1 MDTIHIPGRNG
12 IQLRENAETASGNK
26 IPKRVYVDNE
36 TVDIASK
43 NGSFILK
50 NGFMLV
56 KGRRTGDEYGYIQ
69 QKYLLEMGQA
79 VREAEQEA
87 VREAQREAQQVMERD
102 EADAGAAAA
111 AYVPSLEPGGMPVV
125 QMFFRDEHGRRFTY
139 GDDGMR
145 IYTEGGTRRRKYKG
159 KGRGGKGKSKTAR
172 KSRSRKNRNRRSKS
186 KSRN

>member
-26 IPKRVYVDNE
+26 TPKRVYVDNE

-56 KGRRTGDEYGYIQ
+56 KGRRPGDNFGYIQ
-69 QKYLLEMGQA
+69 PKYLLEMGQA

-87 VREAQREAQQVMERD
+87 QQEAQQEMERD

-111 AYVPSLEPGGMPVV
+111 AYVPSLVPGGMPVV

>member
-12 IQLRENAETASGNK
+12 IQLRENAETASENK
-26 IPKRVYVDNE
+26 TPKRVYVNDE
-36 TVDIASK
+36 PVEIATK
-43 NGSFILK
+43 RGSYVVK

-56 KGRRTGDEYGYIQ
+56 KGRRAGDVYGYIQ
-69 QKYLLEMGQA
+69 QKYLLETGQA

-87 VREAQREAQQVMERD
+87 QREVQQEVQQEIERD
-102 EADAGAAAA
+102 EADAGSAAAV
-111 AYVPSLEPGGMPVV
+111 YVPSLVPGGMPVV
-125 QMFFRDEHGRRFTY
+125 QMFFRDEHNRRYTY

-145 IYTEGGTRRRKYKG
+145 IYSEGGTRRRKYKG
-159 KGRGGKGKSKTAR
+159 KGRDSKGKSKTAR

>member
-69 QKYLLEMGQA
+69 QKYLLTLYLIAEHLTTFYFLGNYA
-79 VREAEQEA
+79 V
-87 VREAQREAQQVMERD
+87 QQP
-102 EADAGAAAA
+102 
-111 AYVPSLEPGGMPVV
+111 Y
-125 QMFFRDEHGRRFTY
+125 
-139 GDDGMR
+139 
-145 IYTEGGTRRRKYKG
+145 
-159 KGRGGKGKSKTAR
+159 
-172 KSRSRKNRNRRSKS
+172 
-186 KSRN
+186 

>member
-26 IPKRVYVDNE
+26 TPKRVYVDNE

-56 KGRRTGDEYGYIQ
+56 KGRRPGDNFGYIQ
-69 QKYLLEMGQA
+69 PKYLLEMGQA

-87 VREAQREAQQVMERD
+87 EREVRQEVQQD

-111 AYVPSLEPGGMPVV
+111 AYVPSLQPGGMPVV
-125 QMFFRDEHGRRFTY
+125 QMFFRDEDGRRFTY
-139 GDDGMR
+139 VNGKR
-145 IYTEGGTRRRKYKG
+145 IYSEGGTRRRKYKG